1 MVNRLDQNQL
11 IQLIEQLD
19 KSSLAYLNYETQDV
33 KVVLSKEMPTQA
45 TVEPHK
51 AKEVQTVEV
60 QSALAPVEQVDI
72 SRVDVEVV
80 PSSSELEGQFITSP
94 MVGVVYLQPSPDKDP
109 FIKVGDVISE
119 GDTVVIV
126 EAMKLMNEI
135 QSNLSGTVAE
145 ILVENETIVEYGQP
159 LIRIK

>member
-1 MVNRLDQNQL
+1 MDQNQL

-33 KVVLSKEMPTQA
+33 KVTLSKEMPTQTFVEKQETVKTN
-45 TVEPHK
+45 TVESPNT
-51 AKEVQTVEV
+51 ETTNESVEPTLNAIEE
-60 QSALAPVEQVDI
+60 QLADTEI
-72 SRVDVEVV
+72 
-80 PSSSELEGQFITSP
+80 EGQVITSP

-109 FIKVGDVISE
+109 FVKVGDQVAE

-135 QSNLSGTVAE
+135 QSNLSGIVVE
-145 ILVENETIVEYGQP
+145 ILVENETVVEYGQP